1 MKNYLGFILILS
13 VITSCNLTN
22 KPLSYELNIEDFG
35 AIGDSLTLNTAA
47 LQQAIDRATDNGGGR
62 VVVPAGTFLTGSVF
76 LKNNVELHLAHGAVL
91 LGSTEKKDYQWIVD
105 EKAFGSKGGEAAPL
119 SGIIMG
125 ENADNIAITG
135 SGIINGQG
143 GKGKDFLAY
152 PLTEDGSK
160 WHKPSRPKTIML
172 YYCKN
177 IRVEN
182 ITSNAPQEWAQH
194 YLGCDF
200 VKIRGVKINA
210 HSNANGDGIDLDGC
224 QDVVM
229 SDCILDTDDNAL
241 ILKGRGARD
250 CINITI
256 QNCIFASKI
265 TAIKTGTESSG
276 GFKNI
281 VINNCVI
288 RSSYEPKHFDK
299 FRQQMNGSGIALEI
313 TDGGT
318 MDGVIISN
326 IVMEE
331 CYAPF
336 FIKLGDRGRL
346 YRGGKN
352 TPPPGK
358 IRNIKLQNII
368 CKKTS
373 NRYTSTITGF
383 PGHYIENLTMQN
395 IHIEHEGGIKTADV
409 VKDMPENS
417 NQHPWPGMFG
427 RDANYPA
434 YALYFRHVKNL
445 TLDNITTTLDM
456 PDERPAIFME
466 DIVGERTRFLQLSE
480 KGGLLKRELGIEL
493 WCKTRH
499 LYQ

>member
-1 MKNYLGFILILS
+1 MSTKKSVPILLFLLS
-13 VITSCNLTN
+13 ATLAYSVPPNFSTQAHE
-22 KPLSYELNIEDFG
+22 YNIEAFG
-35 AIGDSLTLNTAA
+35 AVADSVTLNTEAIQA
-47 LQQAIDRATDNGGGR
+47 AIDTATVEGGGK
-62 VVVPAGTFLTGSVF
+62 VIVPPGQFLTGSLF
-76 LKNNVELHLAHGAVL
+76 LKDNVELHLMAGAIL
-91 LGSTEKKDYQWIVD
+91 LGSVHKKDYQWIED
-105 EKAFGSKGGEAAPL
+105 KNAYGSKGGPPAAV

-125 ENADNIAITG
+125 NNANNIAITG
-135 SGIINGQG
+135 NGTIHGQG
-143 GKGKDFLAY
+143 GRGDDFRSY
-152 PLTEDGSK
+152 PLTDDGSK
-160 WHKPSRPKTIML
+160 WHKPPRPKTIML
-172 YYCKN
+172 YYCTN
-177 IRVEN
+177 VRIED
-182 ITSNAPQEWAQH
+182 ITSYAPQEWAQH

-200 VKIRGVKINA
+200 MSIRGVKIHA
-210 HSNANGDGIDLDGC
+210 HDNANGDGIDLDGC

-250 CINITI
+250 CINITV

-288 RSSYEPKHFDK
+288 RSSYEPEHFDQ

-318 MDGVIISN
+318 MDGVILSN

-346 YRGGKN
+346 YKDGEN

-358 IRNIKLQNII
+358 MKNIKIQNII

-395 IHIEHEGGIKTADV
+395 IHIEHEGGIKADEV
-409 VKDMPENS
+409 MAVLPENS
-417 NQHPWPGMFG
+417 NHHPWPGMFK

-445 TLDNITTTLDM
+445 TLDNITTTLNQW
-456 PDERPAIFME
+456 DERPAIYME
-466 DIVGERTRFLQLSE
+466 DVQNERLRFLDFDP
-480 KGGLLKRELGIEL
+480 KGAKKQIV
-493 WCKTRH
+493 H
-499 LYQ
+499 QP

>member
-1 MKNYLGFILILS
+1 MRIQKSIPILLLS
-13 VITSCNLTN
+13 LLASAVCGAQPT
-22 KPLSYELNIEDFG
+22 PLASAHEYHIEAFG
-35 AIGDSLTLNTAA
+35 AVGDSITLNT
-47 LQQAIDRATDNGGGR
+47 QAIQAAIDTAAAEGGGK
-62 VVVPAGTFLTGSVF
+62 VIVPPGQFLTGSLF
-76 LKNNVELHLAHGAVL
+76 LKDNVELHLMAGATL
-91 LGSTEKKDYQWIVD
+91 LGSVHKKDYQWIVD
-105 EKAFGSKGGEAAPL
+105 EKAYGPKGDPAAAV

-125 ENADNIAITG
+125 NHADNIAITG
-135 SGIINGQG
+135 SGTINGQG
-143 GKGKDFLAY
+143 GKGEDFRAY
-152 PLTEDGSK
+152 PLTDDGSK
-160 WHKPSRPKTIML
+160 WHKPPRPKTIML
-172 YYCKN
+172 YYCTN
-177 IRVEN
+177 VRIED
-182 ITSNAPQEWAQH
+182 ITSYAPQEWAQH

-200 VKIRGVKINA
+200 MSIRGVKIHA
-210 HSNANGDGIDLDGC
+210 HDNANGDGIDLDGC

-229 SDCILDTDDNAL
+229 SDCILDTDDNAF

-250 CINITI
+250 CINITV

-288 RSSYEPKHFDK
+288 RSSYEPKHFDP

-318 MDGVIISN
+318 MDGVILSN

-346 YRGGKN
+346 YKDGVN

-358 IRNIKLQNII
+358 MKNIKIQNIV

-383 PGHYIENLTMQN
+383 PDHYIENLTLQN
-395 IHIEHEGGIKTADV
+395 IHIEHEGGVKADEILTAL
-409 VKDMPENS
+409 PENS
-417 NQHPWPGMFG
+417 HHHPWPGMFG

-434 YALYFRHVKNL
+434 YALYIRHVKNL
-445 TLDNITTTLDM
+445 TLDNITTTLDQ
-456 PDERPAIFME
+456 PDERPAVYME
-466 DIVGERTRFLQLSE
+466 DVYNERLRFLDFDP
-480 KGGLLKRELGIEL
+480 KGAAKQIER
-493 WCKTRH
+493 KP
-499 LYQ
+499 

>member
-1 MKNYLGFILILS
+1 MSIQKSIPILLLLLLAS
-13 VITSCNLTN
+13 AVCSAQPTPSALAHE
-22 KPLSYELNIEDFG
+22 YHIEAFG
-35 AIGDSLTLNTAA
+35 AVGDSITLNT
-47 LQQAIDRATDNGGGR
+47 QAIQAAIDTAAAEGGGK
-62 VVVPAGTFLTGSVF
+62 VIVPPGQFMTGSLF
-76 LKNNVELHLAHGAVL
+76 LKDNVELHLMAGATL
-91 LGSTEKKDYQWIVD
+91 LGSVHKKDYQWITD
-105 EKAFGSKGGEAAPL
+105 EKAYGAKGGPAAAV

-125 ENADNIAITG
+125 NQVNNISVTG

-143 GKGKDFLAY
+143 GKGEDFRAY
-152 PLTEDGSK
+152 PLTDDGSK
-160 WHKPSRPKTIML
+160 WHKPPRPKTIML
-172 YYCKN
+172 YYCTN
-177 IRVEN
+177 VRIED
-182 ITSNAPQEWAQH
+182 ITSYAPQEWAQH

-200 VKIRGVKINA
+200 MNIRGVKIHA
-210 HSNANGDGIDLDGC
+210 HDNANGDGIDLDGC

-229 SDCILDTDDNAL
+229 SDCILDTDDNAF

-250 CINITI
+250 CINITV

-281 VINNCVI
+281 VINNCVV

-346 YRGGKN
+346 YKDGVN

-358 IRNIKLQNII
+358 MKNIKIQNII

-383 PGHYIENLTMQN
+383 PGHYIENLTLQN
-395 IHIEHEGGIKTADV
+395 IHIEHEGGIKASDV
-409 VKDMPENS
+409 FSDLPENS
-417 NQHPWPGMFG
+417 SHHPWPGMFK

-434 YALYFRHVKNL
+434 YALYLRHVKNL
-445 TLDNITTTLDM
+445 TLDNITTTLDQ
-456 PDERPAIFME
+456 PDERPAVYME
-466 DIVGERTRFLQLSE
+466 DVQNERLRFLDFDP
-480 KGGLLKRELGIEL
+480 KGAKKQIVH
-493 WCKTRH
+493 KP
-499 LYQ
+499 